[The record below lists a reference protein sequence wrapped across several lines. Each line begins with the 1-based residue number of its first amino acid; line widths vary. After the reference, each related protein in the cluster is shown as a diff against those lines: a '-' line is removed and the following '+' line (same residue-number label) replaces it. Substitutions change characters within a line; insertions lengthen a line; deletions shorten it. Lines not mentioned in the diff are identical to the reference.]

1 MCLEGNLPS
10 SKALGNKKLNSL
22 KRRLNNRGLPQG
34 FLKKKKKK
42 KGQQKKGPSS
52 VTIIQKVHCSCHS
65 TNFDLTVL
73 LGIIR

>member
-42 KGQQKKGPSS
+42 RSTEKRSQLSHHNSKGTLQLSL
-52 VTIIQKVHCSCHS
+52 
-65 TNFDLTVL
+65 N
-73 LGIIR
+73 